1 MAIWR
6 IKTCKSEAGYRS
18 NASIYKLI
26 RKGLWTKPVKI
37 GDRSSGWPDEE
48 VRALCAARIA
58 GKHVGEIRELVQE
71 LQAKR
76 SRSFQTSCVSFDSG
90 AKTKERPYEFPKNTT
105 TRGFSEAGS
114 PSSMEQPLPVAP
126 ILYRGLTAA
135 EHLCLHQQVP
145 EEMLEQVLEQ
155 NARLLAAYNAV
166 ADAWPSWVW
175 NADVISQI
183 DKQRMELARLALLE
197 VRNVDL

>member
-48 VRALCAARIA
+48 VIALCAARIA
-58 GKHVGEIRELVQE
+58 GKHDGEIRELVQQ

-76 SRSFQTSCVSFDSG
+76 SRSFQTSCIISDLA
-90 AKTKERPYEFPKNTT
+90 AKTNVRPYLSPKNTT
-105 TRGFSEAGS
+105 SGVVSETGS
-114 PSSMEQPLPVAP
+114 SISIEQPQPVAP
-126 ILYRGLTAA
+126 IIHRGLTAL
-135 EHLCLHQQVP
+135 EHMCLHQQVP
-145 EEMLEQVLEQ
+145 QELMERVLEQ

-166 ADAWPSWVW
+166 VDAWPCCVW
-175 NADVISQI
+175 NADAMNQI
-183 DKQRMELARLALLE
+183 DKQRMELARQALLE
-197 VRNVDL
+197 VRNGDL

>member
-1 MAIWR
+1 
-6 IKTCKSEAGYRS
+6 
-18 NASIYKLI
+18 
-26 RKGLWTKPVKI
+26 
-37 GDRSSGWPDEE
+37 
-48 VRALCAARIA
+48 
-58 GKHVGEIRELVQE
+58 
-71 LQAKR
+71 
-76 SRSFQTSCVSFDSG
+76 
-90 AKTKERPYEFPKNTT
+90 
-105 TRGFSEAGS
+105 
-114 PSSMEQPLPVAP
+114 MEQPLPVAP

>member
-18 NASIYKLI
+18 NASIYELI

-58 GKHVGEIRELVQE
+58 GKHDGEIRELVRQ

-76 SRSFQTSCVSFDSG
+76 SRLYQRSSVDVDSG
-90 AKTKERPYEFPKNTT
+90 IKTNERANQFPTNTT
-105 TRGFSEAGS
+105 TGFDCKAGQS
-114 PSSMEQPLPVAP
+114 SSMEQLQPVAP
-126 ILYRGLTAA
+126 ILYRGLTAL
-135 EHLCLHQQVP
+135 EHIRLHQRVP
-145 EEMLEQVLEQ
+145 EDLIQQVLEQ

-166 ADAWPSWVW
+166 VDAWPSWVW
-175 NADVISQI
+175 NADAMNQI
-183 DKQRMELARLALLE
+183 DKQRMELVRLALLE
-197 VRNVDL
+197 VRNGGL